1 MFVCV
6 CVYWNNPLKGE
17 GKPVLFKS
25 AVGSECMRRRA
36 HSALSLSTTVLY
48 AAGSSVV
55 LITSF
60 GFLYVMVV
68 FPAMLGRLHE
78 DGVGGDVLMRLYSFQ
93 ELNKVS
99 ASWPIEWRSQ
109 DATD

>member
-1 MFVCV
+1 
-6 CVYWNNPLKGE
+6 
-17 GKPVLFKS
+17 
-25 AVGSECMRRRA
+25 MRT
-36 HSALSLSTTVLY
+36 HPGPLSTAVLY

-68 FPAMLGRLHE
+68 FPAMLRRLHE

-99 ASWPIEWRSQ
+99 TRQPSDWRSRK
-109 DATD
+109 ATDAPSNA

>member
-1 MFVCV
+1 M
-6 CVYWNNPLKGE
+6 
-17 GKPVLFKS
+17 
-25 AVGSECMRRRA
+25 
-36 HSALSLSTTVLY
+36 LY
-48 AAGSSVV
+48 AAGSSIV

-68 FPAMLGRLHE
+68 FPAMLRRLHE

-99 ASWPIEWRSQ
+99 LGWWAEAMKSS
-109 DATD
+109 